1 MGVNIL
7 PALKPRTLLVAIAP
21 HAGREHASHLLADLA
36 LLGPV
41 TVLDSGNRLQPYQ
54 IAHLL
59 RRKTFQIAEAVERI
73 SIRRAFTC
81 YQTLALLES
90 AKVHPHPYLLLD
102 LLHSFYDEQV
112 SDQEARRLVGLC
124 MDEIRRL
131 SGQAPLGILLAPPML
146 EERAFLVEM
155 VCEQADEIY
164 TPLLPA
170 DPAIQE
176 RLF

>member
-1 MGVNIL
+1 ML

-21 HAGREHASHLLADLA
+21 HAGREYASHLLAELA

-41 TVLDSGNRLQPYQ
+41 TVLDSGNRVQPYQ
-54 IAHLL
+54 VAHLL
-59 RRKTFQIAEAVERI
+59 RRKTVQIAEAVERI

-90 AKVHPHPYLLLD
+90 AEVQPYPYLLLD
-102 LLHSFYDEQV
+102 LLNSFYDDQV
-112 SDQEARRLVGLC
+112 SDRETRRLVTLC
-124 MDEIRRL
+124 LVEIKRL
-131 SGQAPLGILLAPPML
+131 NQFAPLGILLAPPIV
-146 EERAFLVEM
+146 EERAFLMQM

-164 TPLLPA
+164 TPALSATP
-170 DPAIQE
+170 DRQE

>member
-1 MGVNIL
+1 MNIL
-7 PALKPRTLLVAIAP
+7 PALKPQTLIVAIAP
-21 HAGREHASHLLADLA
+21 HAGRELASQLMAELA

-41 TVLDSGNRLQPYQ
+41 TILDSGNRIQPYRV
-54 IAHLL
+54 AHLL
-59 RRKTFQIAEAVERI
+59 RRKTIQIAGAVERI

-81 YQTLALLES
+81 YQTLALLQS
-90 AKVHPHPYLLLD
+90 AEAQPHPYLLLD

-112 SDQEARRLVGLC
+112 SDREAGRLMNLCLQEIKRLNQ
-124 MDEIRRL
+124 
-131 SGQAPLGILLAPPML
+131 QAPLGILLAPPML

-164 TPLLPA
+164 TPVLPA
-170 DPAIQE
+170 TLAQQE

>member
-1 MGVNIL
+1 MNIL
-7 PALKPRTLLVAIAP
+7 PALKPRTLIVAIAP
-21 HAGREHASHLLADLA
+21 HAEQALASHLLAELA

-41 TVLDSGNRLQPYQ
+41 TVLDSGNRIQPYQ

-59 RRKTFQIAEAVERI
+59 RRKTVQIEEAVERI

-90 AKVHPHPYLLLD
+90 AEAQPHPYLLLD

-112 SDQEARRLVGLC
+112 SDREARRLVNLC
-124 MDEIRRL
+124 LQEIKRL
-131 SGQAPLGILLAPPML
+131 NQQAPLGILLAPPML
-146 EERAFLVEM
+146 EERTFLVEM
-155 VCEQADEIY
+155 ICAQADKIY
-164 TPLLPA
+164 TPFLPA
-170 DPAIQE
+170 TRAQQE

>member
-1 MGVNIL
+1 MNIL
-7 PALKPRTLLVAIAP
+7 PALKPRKLLVAVAP
-21 HAGREHASHLLADLA
+21 HAGRELASHLLAELA
-36 LLGPV
+36 LRGPV

-54 IAHLL
+54 IAHCL
-59 RRKTFQIAEAVERI
+59 RRNTVQLTEAVERI

-90 AKVHPHPYLLLD
+90 TEAQPHPYLLLD

-112 SDQEARRLVGLC
+112 SDREVRRLVGLC
-124 MDEIRRL
+124 MREVRRL
-131 SGQAPLGILLAPPML
+131 NQQGPLGILLSPPML

-155 VCEQADEIY
+155 VCAQADEIY
-164 TPLLPA
+164 TPILPA
-170 DPAIQE
+170 TLAQQE

>member
-1 MGVNIL
+1 MNIL
-7 PALKPRTLLVAIAP
+7 PALKPRTLIVAIAP
-21 HAGREHASHLLADLA
+21 HAGRELTSHLLAEMA

-54 IAHLL
+54 VTHLL
-59 RRKTFQIAEAVERI
+59 RKKTVQIGEAVERV

-90 AKVHPHPYLLLD
+90 AEAQPYPYLLLD

-112 SDQEARRLVGLC
+112 SDREATRLVGLC
-124 MDEIRRL
+124 MQEIRRL
-131 SGQAPLGILLAPPML
+131 NQQAPLGILLAPPMI
-146 EERAFLVEM
+146 EERTFLVEM

-164 TPLLPA
+164 TPVLPA
-170 DPAIQE
+170 SPARQE

>member
-1 MGVNIL
+1 MRVNIL

-59 RRKTFQIAEAVERI
+59 RRKTVQITDAVERI

-90 AKVHPHPYLLLD
+90 AEAQPHPYLLLD

-112 SDQEARRLVGLC
+112 SDREARRLVGLC
-124 MDEIRRL
+124 LREIRRL
-131 SGQAPLGILLAPPML
+131 NQQAPLGILLAPPMI

-164 TPLLPA
+164 TPVLSA
-170 DPAIQE
+170 SPAIQE

>member
-1 MGVNIL
+1 MNIL
-7 PALKPRTLLVAIAP
+7 PALKPRTLIVAIAP
-21 HAGREHASHLLADLA
+21 HAGRELASSLLSELA

-54 IAHLL
+54 VTHLL
-59 RRKTFQIAEAVERI
+59 RRKTVQIARMVEQI

-90 AKVHPHPYLLLD
+90 AEAQPHPYLLLD
-102 LLHSFYDEQV
+102 LLNSFYDDQV
-112 SDQEARRLVGLC
+112 SDREARRLVNLC
-124 MDEIRRL
+124 LQEIKRL
-131 SGQAPLGILLAPPML
+131 NQQAPLGILLSTPMVKA
-146 EERAFLVEM
+146 RAFLVEM

-164 TPLLPA
+164 TPVLPA
-170 DPAIQE
+170 TLAQQE